1 MARRRDDGVAMQ
13 AVVMAGGA
21 GTRLRPLTTAVPKA
35 LLPIV
40 GEPMLARVV
49 RLLGEHGVERCVVT
63 LQHQASVV
71 LKYFSADLVEGVAL
85 RFLTE
90 PRPLGTA
97 GSVRYAQTWLDDE
110 DILVISGDCLTDI
123 NLRELQRR
131 HDAVDADLTIALA
144 RRSDP
149 RNFGVVS
156 IDDDGRVLSMVEK
169 PSWGEVADDTVNTG
183 IYIVSPRVL
192 DMIAVDQPSD
202 WAHDVIPALLAD
214 GARVY
219 GQVMDGY
226 WEDVGTFASY
236 SRAQRDVLDGR
247 VQSDV
252 DAFEVAPGVL
262 VATGAELSPEADVR
276 PPVYIGSFAKIE
288 AGAVIGPYTVVGTNT
303 LIRSRAVVDHCVIH
317 PNVFVGNDA
326 ELRGCIIGRAT
337 EVRHGARVLEGSVI
351 ADGCTIMDGAV
362 IGTDVMIYPGKT
374 IDEGT
379 VVDESVVW
387 ESPSQRQVF
396 SDSGVRGIVNVDM
409 TPERIVRLAAAF
421 ATTLPKGAT
430 ISVGRDHS
438 KAARALNRA
447 LAGALT
453 AAGIN
458 LRDLRAVTTPLVR
471 NDTARYSDGG
481 VILRTTPGRPDSID
495 VLFLNSHGGEI
506 SSQQRES
513 IERIFTR
520 KEFRRPLP
528 SDIGDIRTPHRVLD
542 DYANDVE
549 AEINM
554 EAIRRAHPRIVLDAG
569 GGPSVGVLS
578 MIMGRLGLDALTVGA
593 AMEEEAAADQAP
605 YREAALRRLSALVV
619 SSGAKIG
626 ARLGPT
632 GERLSIV
639 DELGRVI
646 DDGRMLLI
654 MLDLMAASRH
664 SGCVAVPVTT
674 SRLAEEVAAFHG
686 IEVRRIGA
694 GFAELAA
701 AGTAP
706 DVILAGDGRG
716 RFVLP
721 ALGPGPDA
729 ISALMMLLSLMA
741 DTDLSLSQLNARIPA
756 TTVVSRTVTVP
767 WHRRAAVMRAVRKRV
782 GETDVDALDGL
793 RVVDED
799 GSWCLVLPEDDQA
812 CLTLYAEAVDTVA
825 AERLLDYWQNVV
837 ETAP

>member
-1 MARRRDDGVAMQ
+1 
-13 AVVMAGGA
+13 MAGGE

-40 GEPMLARVV
+40 GEPMLSRVV
-49 RLLGEHGVERCVVT
+49 RLLSEHGVDRCVVT

-71 LKYFSADLVEGVAL
+71 LKYFSADRIEGVQL

-97 GSVRYAQTWLDDE
+97 GSVRYAQTWLEDE
-110 DILVISGDCLTDI
+110 DILVISGDCLTDM
-123 NLRELQRR
+123 NLLDLQAR
-131 HDAVDADLTIALA
+131 HRDTGAELTIALA
-144 RRSDP
+144 RRADP
-149 RNFGVVS
+149 RNYGVVS
-156 IDDDGRVLSMVEK
+156 VDADGRVVSMVEK

-183 IYIVSPRVL
+183 VYIVSPRVL
-192 DMIAVDQPSD
+192 DRIPLDEPTD
-202 WAHDVIPALLAD
+202 WATDVIPALLAD
-214 GARVY
+214 GA
-219 GQVMDGY
+219 QVFGHVVEGY

-236 SRAQRDVLDGR
+236 SKAQRDVLDGI
-247 VQSDV
+247 VHSDM
-252 DAFEVAPGVL
+252 DAFEVAPGVM
-262 VATGAELSPEADVR
+262 VATGAELSPDADVR
-276 PPVYIGSFAKIE
+276 PPVYVGPFAKIE

-303 LIRSRAVVDHCVIH
+303 LVRSRAVVDHSTLH

-326 ELRGCIIGRAT
+326 DIRGSIVGRAS
-337 EVRHGARVLEGSVI
+337 EVRRGTRVLEGAVI

-430 ISVGRDHS
+430 VSVGRDHS
-438 KAARALNRA
+438 RAARALNRA

-453 AAGIN
+453 AAGLNI
-458 LRDLRAVTTPLVR
+458 RDLRAVTTALVR
-471 NDTARYSDGG
+471 NDTARYSEGG

-506 SSQQRES
+506 SSHQRES

-549 AEINM
+549 TVINM

-569 GGPSVGVLS
+569 GGPSIGVLS

-605 YREAALRRLSALVV
+605 YRETALRRLSGLVV
-619 SSGAKIG
+619 SSGARIG

-664 SGCVAVPVTT
+664 SGFVAVPVTT
-674 SRLAEEVAAFHG
+674 SRLAERVAAYHG
-686 IEVRRIGA
+686 IGVRRIGA
-694 GFAELAA
+694 GFAALAA
-701 AGTAP
+701 AAAEP

-729 ISALMMLLSLMA
+729 ISSLMMLLALMA
-741 DTDLSLSQLNARIPA
+741 DTDLSLSQLSARIPA
-756 TTVVSRTVTVP
+756 TSVLSRTVTVP
-767 WHRRAAVMRAVRKRV
+767 WHRRAAAMRAVRQRAE
-782 GETDVDALDGL
+782 GSETDTLDGI
-793 RVVDED
+793 RVVQPDS
-799 GSWCLVLPEDDQA
+799 SWCLILPEDDQA
-812 CLTLYAEAVDTVA
+812 CLTLYAEATDNA
-825 AERLLDYWQNVV
+825 SAERLLDRWQAVV
-837 ETAP
+837 ESAT

>member
-1 MARRRDDGVAMQ
+1 
-13 AVVMAGGA
+13 MAGGA

-49 RLLGEHGVERCVVT
+49 RLLGQHGVDRCVVT

-71 LKYFSADLVEGVAL
+71 LKYFSPEHVDDVTL

-97 GSVRYAQTWLDDE
+97 GSVRYAQSWLTDE
-110 DILVISGDCLTDI
+110 DVLVISGDCLTDMD
-123 NLRELQRR
+123 LTELKRR
-131 HDAVDADLTIALA
+131 HDAVGADLTIALA

-149 RNFGVVS
+149 RNYGVVS
-156 IDDDGRVLSMVEK
+156 VDDEGRVSGIVEK
-169 PSWGEVADDTVNTG
+169 PSWGEVSDDTVNTG
-183 IYIVSPRVL
+183 VYIVSPRVM
-192 DMIAVDQPSD
+192 DAVPADEPSD
-202 WAHDVIPALLAD
+202 WAHQVIPALLAR

-219 GQVMDGY
+219 GHAMDGY
-226 WEDVGTFASY
+226 WEDVGTFDSY
-236 SRAQRDVLDGR
+236 RRAQRDVLDGR
-247 VQSDV
+247 VHSEV
-252 DAFEVAPGVL
+252 EAFEVAPGVL
-262 VATGAELSPEADVR
+262 VATGAELSPSADVR
-276 PPVYIGSFAKIE
+276 PPVYIGPFAKIE
-288 AGAVIGPYTVVGTNT
+288 EDAVIGPYTVVGTNAV
-303 LIRSRAVVDHCVIH
+303 IRSRAVVEHCVIH
-317 PNVFVGNDA
+317 PNVFIGNDA
-326 ELRGCIIGRAT
+326 ELRGAIVGRST
-337 EVRHGARVLEGSVI
+337 EVRHGARVLNGSVI

-396 SDSGVRGIVNVDM
+396 SDGGVRGIVNVDM
-409 TPERIVRLAAAF
+409 TPERIVRLASAF

-438 KAARALNRA
+438 RAARALNRA

-453 AAGIN
+453 AAGAN
-458 LRDLRAVTTPLVR
+458 LRDLRSVTTALVR

-481 VILRTTPGRPDSID
+481 VILKTTPGRPDSID
-495 VLFLNSHGGEI
+495 VLFLNAQGAEI
-506 SSQQRES
+506 GSSQREA

-549 AEINM
+549 TAVNM
-554 EAIRRAHPRIVLDAG
+554 DAIRRAHPRIVLDAG

-578 MIMGRLGLDALTVGA
+578 IIMGRLGLDALTVGA
-593 AMEEEAAADQAP
+593 AMEEDAAADQTP
-605 YREAALRRLSALVV
+605 HREAALRRLSGLVV
-619 SSGAKIG
+619 SSGARIG
-626 ARLGPT
+626 ARLGPV
-632 GERLSIV
+632 GERLGIV

-654 MLDLMAASRH
+654 MLDLMAAHHH
-664 SGCVAVPVTT
+664 SGVVAVPVTT
-674 SRLAEEVAAFHG
+674 SRLAEEVAAYHG
-686 IEVRRIGA
+686 TTVRRIGA
-694 GFAELAA
+694 GFAALAA
-701 AGTAP
+701 AATEP

-716 RFVLP
+716 RFTLP
-721 ALGPGPDA
+721 AMGPGPDA
-729 ISALMMLLSLMA
+729 ISALMMLLALMA
-741 DTDLSLSQLNARIPA
+741 DTDLSLSELNARIPA
-756 TTVVSRTVTVP
+756 TSVLSRQVTVP
-767 WHRRAAVMRAVRKRV
+767 WHRRAAAMRAVRRHAEEGRV
-782 GETDVDALDGL
+782 DTLDGI
-793 RVVDED
+793 RVVEPD

-812 CLTLYAEAVDTVA
+812 CLTLYAEASDVTA
-825 AERLLDYWQNVV
+825 AQRLIDRWQSVV
-837 ETAP
+837 ETAT

>member
-1 MARRRDDGVAMQ
+1 
-13 AVVMAGGA
+13 MAGGA

-40 GEPMLARVV
+40 GEPMLARVI
-49 RLLGEHGVERCVVT
+49 RLLSQHGVDRCVVT

-71 LKYFSADLVEGVAL
+71 LKYFSADRLEGVGL

-97 GSVRYAQTWLDDE
+97 GSVRYAQAWLESDD
-110 DILVISGDCLTDI
+110 DILVISGDCLTDM
-123 NLRELQRR
+123 NLEDLGRR
-131 HDAVDADLTIALA
+131 HHEARADITIALA
-144 RRSDP
+144 RRADP
-149 RNFGVVS
+149 RNYGVVS
-156 IDDDGRVLSMVEK
+156 IDADGWVQSMVEK
-169 PSWGEVADDTVNTG
+169 PSWGEVSDDTVNTG
-183 IYIVSPRVL
+183 VYIVSPSVL
-192 DMIAVDQPSD
+192 DTIPADEPSD
-202 WAHDVIPALLAD
+202 WAHDIIPALLGR
-214 GARVY
+214 GARVQ
-219 GQVMDGY
+219 GVVMDGY

-236 SRAQRDVLDGR
+236 SRAQRDVLDGL
-247 VQSDV
+247 VQSEV

-262 VATGAELSPEADVR
+262 VATGAELSPDADVR
-276 PPVYIGSFAKIE
+276 PPVYIGPFAKIE
-288 AGAVIGPYTVVGTNT
+288 ADAIVGPYTVVGTNA
-303 LIRSRAVVDHCVIH
+303 LVRSRAVVDHTVLH
-317 PNVFVGNDA
+317 PNVYVGNDA
-326 ELRGCIIGRAT
+326 DLRGSIVGRAT
-337 EVRHGARVLEGSVI
+337 EIRRGARVLEGSVI

-374 IDEGT
+374 IDEGA

-387 ESPSQRQVF
+387 ESPAQRQVF

-430 ISVGRDHS
+430 VSVGRDHS
-438 KAARALNRA
+438 RAARALNRA

-458 LRDLRAVTTPLVR
+458 LRDLRAVTTALVR

-506 SSQQRES
+506 SSHQREA

-549 AEINM
+549 AEIAM

-605 YREAALRRLSALVV
+605 YREAALRRLSGLVV
-619 SSGAKIG
+619 SSGARIG

-646 DDGRMLLI
+646 EDGRMLLI

-674 SRLAEEVAAFHG
+674 SRLAEEVAAYHG
-686 IEVRRIGA
+686 TSVRRIGA
-694 GFAELAA
+694 GSAALAA
-701 AGTAP
+701 AATEP

-756 TTVVSRTVTVP
+756 TSVIARTVTVP
-767 WHRRAAVMRAVRKRV
+767 WHRRAGAMRAVRV
-782 GETDVDALDGL
+782 HAEGTEVDTLDGI
-793 RVVDED
+793 RVVHDD

-812 CLTLYAEAVDTVA
+812 CLTLYAEAADAAT
-825 AERLLDYWQNVV
+825 AERLLDRWQKVV
-837 ETAP
+837 ESAP

>member
-1 MARRRDDGVAMQ
+1 
-13 AVVMAGGA
+13 MAGGA

-49 RLLGEHGVERCVVT
+49 RLLSQHGVDRCVVT

-71 LKYFSADLVEGVAL
+71 LKYFSADRVEGVGL

-97 GSVRYAQTWLDDE
+97 GSVRYAQAWLDGAD
-110 DILVISGDCLTDI
+110 DILVISGDCLTDM
-123 NLRELQRR
+123 NLEALEKRHRE
-131 HDAVDADLTIALA
+131 AKADITIALA
-144 RRSDP
+144 RRADP
-149 RNFGVVS
+149 RNYGVVS
-156 IDDDGRVLSMVEK
+156 IDADGWVQAMVEK
-169 PSWGEVADDTVNTG
+169 PSWGEVSDDTVNTG
-183 IYIVSPRVL
+183 VYIVSPSVL
-192 DMIAVDQPSD
+192 ESIPADEPSD
-202 WAHDVIPALLAD
+202 WAQDIIPALLAR
-214 GARVY
+214 GARVL
-219 GQVMDGY
+219 GVVTDGY

-236 SRAQRDVLDGR
+236 SRAQRDVLDGL
-247 VQSDV
+247 VHSEV

-262 VATGAELSPEADVR
+262 VATGAELSPDADVR
-276 PPVYIGSFAKIE
+276 PPVYIGPFAKIE
-288 AGAVIGPYTVVGTNT
+288 ADAIVGPYTVVGTNA
-303 LIRSRAVVDHCVIH
+303 LVRSRAVVDHTVLH
-317 PNVFVGNDA
+317 PNVYVGSDA
-326 ELRGCIIGRAT
+326 DLRGSIVGRAT
-337 EVRHGARVLEGSVI
+337 EIRRGARVLEGSVI

-387 ESPSQRQVF
+387 ESPAQRQVF

-430 ISVGRDHS
+430 VSVGRDHS
-438 KAARALNRA
+438 RAARALNRA

-458 LRDLRAVTTPLVR
+458 LRDLRAVTTALVR

-481 VILRTTPGRPDSID
+481 VVLRTTPGRPDSID
-495 VLFLNSHGGEI
+495 VLFLNSQGGEI
-506 SSQQRES
+506 SSHQREA

-549 AEINM
+549 AEITM
-554 EAIRRAHPRIVLDAG
+554 DAIRRAHPRIVLDAG

-605 YREAALRRLSALVV
+605 YREAALRRLSGLVV
-619 SSGAKIG
+619 SSGASIG

-646 DDGRMLLI
+646 EDGRMLLI

-674 SRLAEEVAAFHG
+674 SRLAEEVAAYHG
-686 IEVRRIGA
+686 TSVRRIGA
-694 GFAELAA
+694 GSAALAA
-701 AGTAP
+701 AATEP

-721 ALGPGPDA
+721 ALAPGPDA

-756 TTVVSRTVTVP
+756 TSVIARTVTVP
-767 WHRRAAVMRAVRKRV
+767 WHRRAGAMRAVRMSAE
-782 GETDVDALDGL
+782 GTEVDTLDGI
-793 RVVDED
+793 RVVHDD
-799 GSWCLVLPEDDQA
+799 GSWCLVMPEDDQA
-812 CLTLYAEAVDTVA
+812 CLTLYAEAADAKT
-825 AERLLDYWQNVV
+825 AERLLDHWQKVV
-837 ETAP
+837 ENAS

>member
-1 MARRRDDGVAMQ
+1 
-13 AVVMAGGA
+13 MAGGA

-49 RLLGEHGVERCVVT
+49 RLLSHHGVDRCVVT

-71 LKYFSADLVEGVAL
+71 LKYFSADRVDGVGL

-97 GSVRYAQTWLDDE
+97 GSVRYARAWLEGDD
-110 DILVISGDCLTDI
+110 DILVISGDCLTDM
-123 NLRELQRR
+123 NLRALEQRHR
-131 HDAVDADLTIALA
+131 ETRADITIALA
-144 RRSDP
+144 RRADP
-149 RNFGVVS
+149 RNYGVVS
-156 IDDDGRVLSMVEK
+156 IDADGWVQGMVEK
-169 PSWGEVADDTVNTG
+169 PSWGEVSDDTVNTG
-183 IYIVSPRVL
+183 VYIVSPSVL
-192 DMIAVDQPSD
+192 ESIPADEPSD
-202 WAHDVIPALLAD
+202 WAQDIIPAALAR
-214 GARVY
+214 GARVQ
-219 GQVMDGY
+219 GVVMDGY

-236 SRAQRDVLDGR
+236 SRAQRDVLDGL
-247 VQSDV
+247 VHSDV

-262 VATGAELSPEADVR
+262 VATGAELSPDADVR
-276 PPVYIGSFAKIE
+276 PPVYIGPFAKIE
-288 AGAVIGPYTVVGTNT
+288 ADAIVGPYTVVGTNA
-303 LIRSRAVVDHCVIH
+303 LVRSRAVVDHTVLH
-317 PNVFVGNDA
+317 PNVYVGNDA
-326 ELRGCIIGRAT
+326 DLRGSIIGRAT
-337 EVRHGARVLEGSVI
+337 EIRRGARVLDGAVI

-387 ESPSQRQVF
+387 ESPAQRQVF

-430 ISVGRDHS
+430 VSVGRDHS
-438 KAARALNRA
+438 RAARALNRA

-458 LRDLRAVTTPLVR
+458 LRDLRAVTTALVR
-471 NDTARYSDGG
+471 NDTARYSEGG
-481 VILRTTPGRPDSID
+481 VVLRTTPGRPDSID

-506 SSQQRES
+506 SSHQRES

-549 AEINM
+549 SEIAM

-605 YREAALRRLSALVV
+605 YREAALRRLSGLVV
-619 SSGAKIG
+619 SSGARIG

-674 SRLAEEVAAFHG
+674 SRLAEEVAAYHG
-686 IEVRRIGA
+686 TSVRRIGNGSA
-694 GFAELAA
+694 ALAA
-701 AGTAP
+701 AATEP

-741 DTDLSLSQLNARIPA
+741 DTDLSLSQLNGRIPA
-756 TTVVSRTVTVP
+756 TSVVARTVTVP
-767 WHRRAAVMRAVRKRV
+767 WHRRAGAMRAVRLHAE
-782 GETDVDALDGL
+782 GTEVDTLDGI
-793 RVVDED
+793 RVVDDD

-812 CLTLYAEAVDTVA
+812 CLTLYAEAVDAET
-825 AERLLDYWQNVV
+825 AERLLDHWQKVV
-837 ETAP
+837 ESAS

>member
-1 MARRRDDGVAMQ
+1 
-13 AVVMAGGA
+13 MAGGA

-49 RLLGEHGVERCVVT
+49 RLLSQHGVDRCVVT

-71 LKYFSADLVEGVAL
+71 LKYFSADRVEGVGL

-97 GSVRYAQTWLDDE
+97 GSVRYAQAWLDGAD
-110 DILVISGDCLTDI
+110 DILVISGDCLTDM
-123 NLRELQRR
+123 NLEALERR
-131 HDAVDADLTIALA
+131 HREARADITIALA
-144 RRSDP
+144 RRADP
-149 RNFGVVS
+149 RNYGVVS
-156 IDDDGRVLSMVEK
+156 IDADGWVQAMVEK
-169 PSWGEVADDTVNTG
+169 PSWGEVSDDTVNTG
-183 IYIVSPRVL
+183 VYIVSPSVL
-192 DMIAVDQPSD
+192 ESIPADEPSD
-202 WAHDVIPALLAD
+202 WAQDIIPALLAR
-214 GARVY
+214 GARVQ
-219 GQVMDGY
+219 GVVTDGY

-236 SRAQRDVLDGR
+236 SRAQRDVLDGL
-247 VQSDV
+247 VHSEV

-262 VATGAELSPEADVR
+262 VATGAELSPDADVR
-276 PPVYIGSFAKIE
+276 PPVYIGPFAKIE
-288 AGAVIGPYTVVGTNT
+288 ADAIIGPYTVVGTNA
-303 LIRSRAVVDHCVIH
+303 LVRSRAVVDHTVLH
-317 PNVFVGNDA
+317 PNVYVGSDA
-326 ELRGCIIGRAT
+326 DLRGSIVGRAT
-337 EVRHGARVLEGSVI
+337 EIRRGARVLEGSVI

-387 ESPSQRQVF
+387 ESPAQRQVF

-430 ISVGRDHS
+430 VSVGRDHS
-438 KAARALNRA
+438 RAARALNRA

-458 LRDLRAVTTPLVR
+458 LRDLRAVTTALVR

-481 VILRTTPGRPDSID
+481 VVLRTTPGRPDSID

-506 SSQQRES
+506 SSHQREA
-513 IERIFTR
+513 IERIYTR

-549 AEINM
+549 AEITM
-554 EAIRRAHPRIVLDAG
+554 DAIRRAHPRIVLDAG

-605 YREAALRRLSALVV
+605 YREAALRRLSGLVV
-619 SSGAKIG
+619 SSGASIG

-646 DDGRMLLI
+646 EDGRMLLI

-674 SRLAEEVAAFHG
+674 SRLAEEVAAYHG
-686 IEVRRIGA
+686 TSVRRIGA
-694 GFAELAA
+694 GSAALAA
-701 AGTAP
+701 AATEP

-721 ALGPGPDA
+721 ALAPGPDA

-756 TTVVSRTVTVP
+756 TSVIARTVTVP
-767 WHRRAAVMRAVRKRV
+767 WHRRAGAMRAVRMSAE
-782 GETDVDALDGL
+782 GTEVDTLDGI
-793 RVVDED
+793 RVVHGD
-799 GSWCLVLPEDDQA
+799 GSWCLVMPEDDQA
-812 CLTLYAEAVDTVA
+812 CLTLYAEAADAKT
-825 AERLLDYWQNVV
+825 AERLLDHWQKVV
-837 ETAP
+837 ENAS

>member
-1 MARRRDDGVAMQ
+1 
-13 AVVMAGGA
+13 MAGGA

-49 RLLGEHGVERCVVT
+49 RLLGVHGVDRCVVT
-63 LQHQASVV
+63 LQHQASVI
-71 LKYFSADLVEGVAL
+71 LKYFSPDGVEGVAM

-97 GSVRYAQTWLDDE
+97 GSVRYAQAWLADE
-110 DILVISGDCLTDI
+110 DVLVISGDCLTDI
-123 NLRELQRR
+123 DLAALRR
-131 HDAVDADLTIALA
+131 HHEASDADLTIALA
-144 RRSDP
+144 RRADP
-149 RNFGVVS
+149 RSYGVVS
-156 IDDDGRVLSMVEK
+156 VDDEGRVLSVVEK

-183 IYIVSPRVL
+183 VYIVDPRVL
-192 DMIAVDQPSD
+192 DLIPADEPSD
-202 WAHDVIPALLAD
+202 WAQDVIPDLLAR
-214 GARVY
+214 GRRVM
-219 GQVMDGY
+219 GVVMDGY

-236 SRAQRDVLDGR
+236 GTAQRDVLDGR
-247 VQSDV
+247 VRSDV
-252 DAFEVAPGVL
+252 QAFEVSPGVL
-262 VATGAELSPEADVR
+262 VATGAELSPDADVR
-276 PPVYIGSFAKIE
+276 PPVYIGPFAKIE
-288 AGAVIGPYTVVGTNT
+288 ADAVIGPYTVIGTNA
-303 LIRSRAVVDHCVIH
+303 LIRSRAVIDHTVLH
-317 PNVFVGNDA
+317 PNVFIGTDA
-326 ELRGCIIGRAT
+326 DLRGAIVGRAS
-337 EVRHGARVLEGSVI
+337 EVRPGARVLEGAVI

-430 ISVGRDHS
+430 VTVGRDHS
-438 KAARALNRA
+438 RAARALNRA

-458 LRDLRAVTTPLVR
+458 LRDLRAVTTALVR

-481 VILRTTPGRPDSID
+481 VILRTTPGRPDSLD
-495 VLFLNSHGGEI
+495 VLFLNAHGGEI
-506 SSQQRES
+506 SSHQRES

-549 AEINM
+549 SVINLD
-554 EAIRRAHPRIVLDAG
+554 AIRRAHPRIVLDAG
-569 GGPSVGVLS
+569 GGPSVVVLS

-593 AMEEEAAADQAP
+593 ALEEDGAADPPQH
-605 YREAALRRLSALVV
+605 REAALRRLSGLVV
-619 SSGAKIG
+619 SSGARIG
-626 ARLGPT
+626 ARIGPI

-654 MLDLMAASRH
+654 MLDLMAASKH

-674 SRLAEEVAAFHG
+674 SRLAEEVAAYHG
-686 IEVRRIGA
+686 TAVRRIGA
-694 GFAELAA
+694 GFSALAA
-701 AGTAP
+701 AAVEP

-729 ISALMMLLSLMA
+729 VSSLMMLLSLMA
-741 DTDLSLSQLNARIPA
+741 DTDMSLSELNARIPA
-756 TTVVSRTVTVP
+756 TSVISHTVTVP
-767 WHRRAAVMRAVRKRV
+767 WHRRAAAMRAVRRQAE
-782 GETDVDALDGL
+782 GTEIDTLDGV
-793 RVVDED
+793 RVVRPD

-812 CLTLYAEAVDTVA
+812 CLTLYAEASDQPGA
-825 AERLLDYWQNVV
+825 HQLLAHWRGVV
-837 ETAP
+837 ESAS

>member
-1 MARRRDDGVAMQ
+1 MQ

-21 GTRLRPLTTAVPKA
+21 GTRLRPLTTATPKA

-49 RLLGEHGVERCVVT
+49 HLLADHGVERVVVT
-63 LQHQASVV
+63 LQHQASIV
-71 LKYFSADLVEGVAL
+71 LKYFSSDRVLDVDL

-97 GSVRYAQTWLDDE
+97 GSVRYAQNWLDDD
-110 DILVISGDCLTDI
+110 DIIVISGDCLTDI
-123 NLRELQRR
+123 DLRALLFR
-131 HDAVDADLTIALA
+131 HRETDADLTIALA
-144 RRSDP
+144 RRGDP
-149 RNFGVVS
+149 RNYGVVTVGE
-156 IDDDGRVLSMVEK
+156 DGRVRSMIEK
-169 PSWGEVADDTVNTG
+169 PTWSEVADDTVNTG
-183 IYIVSPRVL
+183 VYVVSPRAL
-192 DMIAVDQPSD
+192 ADIPLNEPRD
-202 WAHDVIPALLAD
+202 WANDVIPTLLER
-214 GARVY
+214 GAPVY
-219 GQVMDGY
+219 GEVMEGY
-226 WEDVGTFASY
+226 WEDVGSFASY
-236 SRAQRDVLDGR
+236 AKAQRDVLDGL
-247 VQSDV
+247 VNSTIE
-252 DAFEVAPGVL
+252 AFEVAPGVL
-262 VATGAELSPEADVR
+262 VATGAELSPEATVI
-276 PPVYIGSFAKIE
+276 PPVYIGPFAKIE
-288 AGAVIGPYTVVGTNT
+288 ADVVVGPYSVIGTNA
-303 LIRSRAVVDHCVIH
+303 LIRARAIVDHSILH

-326 ELRGCIIGRAT
+326 DLRGSIIGRAS
-337 EVRHGARVLEGSVI
+337 EIRHGARILEGAVI
-351 ADGCTIMDGAV
+351 ADNCTIMDGAV
-362 IGTDVMIYPGKT
+362 IGTDVLIYPGKT

-396 SDSGVRGIVNVDM
+396 SDIGVRGIVNVDM

-430 ISVGRDHS
+430 VSVGRDHS

-458 LRDLRAVTTPLVR
+458 LRDLRAVTSALIR

-481 VILRTTPGRPDSID
+481 VILRTTPGRPDSLD
-495 VLFLNSHGGEI
+495 VQFLNPQGGEI
-506 SSQQRES
+506 SSHQREA

-528 SDIGDIRTPHRVLD
+528 SDIGDIRTPHRILD

-554 EAIRRAHPRIVLDAG
+554 EAIRRASPRLVIDAG
-569 GGPSVGVLS
+569 GGPSIGVLS
-578 MIMGRLGLDALTVGA
+578 MIMGRLGLDALTVGVA
-593 AMEEEAAADQAP
+593 LDEEAAADPAP
-605 YREAALRRLSALVV
+605 HREAALRRLSGLVI
-619 SSGAKIG
+619 SSGARLG

-639 DELGRVI
+639 DELGNVI

-664 SGCVAVPVTT
+664 HGCVAVPVTT
-674 SRLAEEVAAFHG
+674 SRLAEQVAEYHG
-686 IEVRRIGA
+686 VAIRRIGA
-694 GFAELAA
+694 GSASLAA
-701 AGTAP
+701 AAEAR

-729 ISALMMLLSLMA
+729 VSSLMMLLALMA
-741 DTDLSLSQLNARIPA
+741 DTELTLSQLNARIPA
-756 TTVVSRTVTVP
+756 TTVLSRRVP
-767 WHRRAAVMRAVRKRV
+767 VAWHRRGAAMRSVRQLAD
-782 GETDVDALDGL
+782 GDQMDTLDGI
-793 RVVDED
+793 RVLEDD

-812 CLTLYAEAVDTVA
+812 SFVLHAEAGDAKA
-825 AERLLDYWQNVV
+825 AAVLLDRWQAAV
-837 ETAP
+837 EGAS

>member
-1 MARRRDDGVAMQ
+1 
-13 AVVMAGGA
+13 MAGGA

-49 RLLGEHGVERCVVT
+49 RLLSHHGVDRCVVT

-71 LKYFSADLVEGVAL
+71 LKYFSADRIEGVGL

-97 GSVRYAQTWLDDE
+97 GSVRYARAWLEGDD
-110 DILVISGDCLTDI
+110 DILVISGDCLTDM
-123 NLRELQRR
+123 NLQALEQRHRETR
-131 HDAVDADLTIALA
+131 ADITIALA
-144 RRSDP
+144 RRADP
-149 RNFGVVS
+149 RNYGVVM
-156 IDDDGRVLSMVEK
+156 IDADGWVQGMVEK
-169 PSWGEVADDTVNTG
+169 PSWGEVSDDTVNTG
-183 IYIVSPRVL
+183 VYIVSPSVL
-192 DMIAVDQPSD
+192 ESIPADEPSD
-202 WAHDVIPALLAD
+202 WAQDIIPALLAR
-214 GARVY
+214 GARVQ
-219 GQVMDGY
+219 GVVMDGY

-236 SRAQRDVLDGR
+236 SRAQRDVLDGL
-247 VQSDV
+247 VHSDV

-262 VATGAELSPEADVR
+262 VATGAELSPDADVR
-276 PPVYIGSFAKIE
+276 PPVYIGPFAKIE
-288 AGAVIGPYTVVGTNT
+288 ADAIVGPYTVVGTNA
-303 LIRSRAVVDHCVIH
+303 LVRSRAVVDHTVLH
-317 PNVFVGNDA
+317 PNVYVGNDA
-326 ELRGCIIGRAT
+326 DLRGSIVGRAT
-337 EVRHGARVLEGSVI
+337 EIRRGARVLDGSVI

-387 ESPSQRQVF
+387 ESPAQRQVF

-430 ISVGRDHS
+430 VSVGRDHS
-438 KAARALNRA
+438 RAARALNRA

-458 LRDLRAVTTPLVR
+458 LRDLRAVTTALVR
-471 NDTARYSDGG
+471 NDTARYSEGG
-481 VILRTTPGRPDSID
+481 VVLRTTPGRPDSID
-495 VLFLNSHGGEI
+495 VLFLNSQGGEI
-506 SSQQRES
+506 SSHQREA

-549 AEINM
+549 SEITM
-554 EAIRRAHPRIVLDAG
+554 DAIRRAHPRIVLDAG

-605 YREAALRRLSALVV
+605 YREAALRRLSGLVV
-619 SSGAKIG
+619 SSGARIG

-674 SRLAEEVAAFHG
+674 SRLAEEVAAYHG
-686 IEVRRIGA
+686 TSVRRIGNGSA
-694 GFAELAA
+694 ALAA
-701 AGTAP
+701 AATEP

-741 DTDLSLSQLNARIPA
+741 DTDLSLSQLNGRIPA
-756 TTVVSRTVTVP
+756 TSVIARTVTVP
-767 WHRRAAVMRAVRKRV
+767 WHRRAGAMRAVRHQAE
-782 GETDVDALDGL
+782 GAEVDTLDGI
-793 RVVDED
+793 RVVYGD

-812 CLTLYAEAVDTVA
+812 CLTLYAEAADAAT
-825 AERLLDYWQNVV
+825 AERLLDRWQKVV
-837 ETAP
+837 ETAS

>member
-1 MARRRDDGVAMQ
+1 
-13 AVVMAGGA
+13 
-21 GTRLRPLTTAVPKA
+21 
-35 LLPIV
+35 
-40 GEPMLARVV
+40 
-49 RLLGEHGVERCVVT
+49 
-63 LQHQASVV
+63 
-71 LKYFSADLVEGVAL
+71 
-85 RFLTE
+85 
-90 PRPLGTA
+90 
-97 GSVRYAQTWLDDE
+97 
-110 DILVISGDCLTDI
+110 
-123 NLRELQRR
+123 
-131 HDAVDADLTIALA
+131 
-144 RRSDP
+144 
-149 RNFGVVS
+149 
-156 IDDDGRVLSMVEK
+156 
-169 PSWGEVADDTVNTG
+169 
-183 IYIVSPRVL
+183 
-192 DMIAVDQPSD
+192 
-202 WAHDVIPALLAD
+202 
-214 GARVY
+214 
-219 GQVMDGY
+219 
-226 WEDVGTFASY
+226 
-236 SRAQRDVLDGR
+236 
-247 VQSDV
+247 
-252 DAFEVAPGVL
+252 VAPGVL
-262 VATGAELSPEADVR
+262 VATGAELSPDADVR
-276 PPVYIGSFAKIE
+276 PPVYIGPFAKIE
-288 AGAVIGPYTVVGTNT
+288 AEAVVGPYTVVGTNA
-303 LIRSRAVVDHCVIH
+303 LVRSRAVVDRTTLH
-317 PNVFVGNDA
+317 PNVYIGNDA
-326 ELRGCIIGRAT
+326 DLRGSIVGRAT
-337 EVRHGARVLEGSVI
+337 EVRHGARILEGSVI

-430 ISVGRDHS
+430 VTVGRDHS
-438 KAARALNRA
+438 RAARALNRA

-458 LRDLRAVTTPLVR
+458 LRDLRAVTTAPAR

-495 VLFLNSHGGEI
+495 VLFLNGQGGEI

-549 AEINM
+549 SVINM
-554 EAIRRAHPRIVLDAG
+554 DAIRRAHPRIVLDAG

-578 MIMGRLGLDALTVGA
+578 IIMGRLGLDALTVGA

-605 YREAALRRLSALVV
+605 HREAALRRLSGLVV
-619 SSGAKIG
+619 SSGARIG

-646 DDGRMLLI
+646 EDGRMLLI

-664 SGCVAVPVTT
+664 SGVVAVPVTT

-686 IEVRRIGA
+686 TTVRRIGS
-694 GFAELAA
+694 GFAALAA
-701 AGTAP
+701 AAVEP

-729 ISALMMLLSLMA
+729 ISALMMMLALMA
-741 DTDLSLSQLNARIPA
+741 DTELSLSQLNSRIPA

-767 WHRRAAVMRAVRKRV
+767 WHRRAAAMRAVRQKAE
-782 GETDVDALDGL
+782 GAEVDLLDGI
-793 RVVDED
+793 RVMEADD
-799 GSWCLVLPEDDQA
+799 SWCLVLPEDDQA
-812 CLTLYAEAVDTVA
+812 CLTLYAEASDRTLA
-825 AERLLDYWQNVV
+825 DDLLDRWQRVV
-837 ETAP
+837 ESVT

>member
-1 MARRRDDGVAMQ
+1 MQ

-40 GEPMLARVV
+40 GQPMLARVV
-49 RLLGEHGVERCVVT
+49 RLLGQHGVERCVVT

-71 LKYFSADLVEGVAL
+71 LKYFSADHIEGVNL

-97 GSVRYAQTWLDDE
+97 GSVRYAQTWLDDD
-110 DILVISGDCLTDI
+110 DILVISGDCLTDM
-123 NLRELQRR
+123 NLRELYRR
-131 HDAVDADLTIALA
+131 HQETGADLTIALA
-144 RRSDP
+144 HRNDP
-149 RNFGVVS
+149 RNYGVVS
-156 IDDDGRVLSMVEK
+156 IDDDGRVVSMVEK

-183 IYIVSPRVL
+183 VYIVSPRVL
-192 DMIAVDQPSD
+192 DAIPVDGPSD
-202 WAHDVIPALLAD
+202 WAHDIIPTLLRR

-236 SRAQRDVLDGR
+236 SSAQRDLLDGKVR
-247 VQSDV
+247 SDV
-252 DAFEVAPGVL
+252 EAFEVAPGVL
-262 VATGAELSPEADVR
+262 VATGAELSPEAEVR
-276 PPVYIGSFAKIE
+276 PPVYIGPFAKIE
-288 AGAVIGPYTVVGTNT
+288 ADAVIGPYTVVGTNA
-303 LIRSRAVVDHCVIH
+303 LVRGRALVDHCVLH

-326 ELRGCIIGRAT
+326 DLRGAIIGRAT
-337 EVRHGARVLEGSVI
+337 EVRHGARVLEGAVI
-351 ADGCTIMDGAV
+351 ADSCTVMDGAV
-362 IGTDVMIYPGKT
+362 IGTDVLIYPGKT

-421 ATTLPKGAT
+421 ATILPKGAT
-430 ISVGRDHS
+430 VSVGRDHS
-438 KAARALNRA
+438 RAARAMNRA

-458 LRDLRAVTTPLVR
+458 LRDLRAVTTALVR
-471 NDTARYSDGG
+471 NDTARYSEGG
-481 VILRTTPGRPDSID
+481 VVLRTTPGRPDSLD

-506 SSQQRES
+506 SSHQREA

-528 SDIGDIRTPHRVLD
+528 SDIGDIRTPHRILD

-554 EAIRRAHPRIVLDAG
+554 EAIRRASPRIVVDAG
-569 GGPSVGVLS
+569 GGPAAGVLS
-578 MIMGRLGLDALTVGA
+578 VIMGRLGLDALTIGA
-593 AMEEEAAADQAP
+593 ALEESAAADTSP
-605 YREAALRRLSALVV
+605 HREAALRRLSGLVV
-619 SSGAKIG
+619 SSGARLG

-646 DDGRMLLI
+646 DDGRLLLI
-654 MLDLMAASRH
+654 MLDLMAAQRH
-664 SGCVAVPVTT
+664 YGCVAVPVTT
-674 SRLAEEVAAFHG
+674 SRLAEEVAAYHG
-686 IEVRRIGA
+686 TAVRRIGA
-694 GFAELAA
+694 GFAALAA
-701 AGTAP
+701 ASAES

-716 RFVLP
+716 RLVLP

-729 ISALMMLLSLMA
+729 VAVLMMLLALMA
-741 DTDLSLSQLNARIPA
+741 DTELSLSQLNARIPA
-756 TTVVSRTVTVP
+756 TSVVSRAVTVP
-767 WHRRAAVMRAVRKRV
+767 WHRRAAVMRAVRQQA
-782 GETDVDALDGL
+782 EDLEVDTLDGV
-793 RVVDED
+793 RIVERD
-799 GSWCLVLPEDDQA
+799 GSWCLVLPDDDQA
-812 CLTLYAEAVDTVA
+812 CLNLFAEASSTSA
-825 AERLLDYWQNVV
+825 AERLLDRWQSVV
-837 ETAP
+837 ESAT

>member
-1 MARRRDDGVAMQ
+1 
-13 AVVMAGGA
+13 
-21 GTRLRPLTTAVPKA
+21 
-35 LLPIV
+35 
-40 GEPMLARVV
+40 ML
-49 RLLGEHGVERCVVT
+49 
-63 LQHQASVV
+63 
-71 LKYFSADLVEGVAL
+71 
-85 RFLTE
+85 
-90 PRPLGTA
+90 
-97 GSVRYAQTWLDDE
+97 
-110 DILVISGDCLTDI
+110 
-123 NLRELQRR
+123 
-131 HDAVDADLTIALA
+131 
-144 RRSDP
+144 
-149 RNFGVVS
+149 
-156 IDDDGRVLSMVEK
+156 
-169 PSWGEVADDTVNTG
+169 
-183 IYIVSPRVL
+183 
-192 DMIAVDQPSD
+192 
-202 WAHDVIPALLAD
+202 
-214 GARVY
+214 
-219 GQVMDGY
+219 
-226 WEDVGTFASY
+226 
-236 SRAQRDVLDGR
+236 
-247 VQSDV
+247 
-252 DAFEVAPGVL
+252 
-262 VATGAELSPEADVR
+262 
-276 PPVYIGSFAKIE
+276 
-288 AGAVIGPYTVVGTNT
+288 
-303 LIRSRAVVDHCVIH
+303 H
-317 PNVFVGNDA
+317 PNVYVGNDA
-326 ELRGCIIGRAT
+326 DLRGSIVGRAT
-337 EVRHGARVLEGSVI
+337 EIRRGARVLEGSVI

-387 ESPSQRQVF
+387 ESPAQRQVF

-430 ISVGRDHS
+430 VSVGRDHS
-438 KAARALNRA
+438 RAARALNRA

-458 LRDLRAVTTPLVR
+458 LRDLRAVTTALVR

-481 VILRTTPGRPDSID
+481 VVLRTTPGRPDSID

-506 SSQQRES
+506 SSHQREA

-549 AEINM
+549 SEITM
-554 EAIRRAHPRIVLDAG
+554 DAIRRAHPRIVLDAG

-605 YREAALRRLSALVV
+605 YREAALRRLSGLVV
-619 SSGAKIG
+619 SSGARIG

-674 SRLAEEVAAFHG
+674 SRLAEEVAAYHG
-686 IEVRRIGA
+686 TSVRRIGNGSA
-694 GFAELAA
+694 ALAA
-701 AGTAP
+701 AATEP

-741 DTDLSLSQLNARIPA
+741 DTDLSLSQLNGRIPA
-756 TTVVSRTVTVP
+756 TSVIARTVTVP
-767 WHRRAAVMRAVRKRV
+767 WHRRAGAMRAVRLHAE
-782 GETDVDALDGL
+782 GTEVDTLDGI
-793 RVVDED
+793 RVVHED

-812 CLTLYAEAVDTVA
+812 CLTLYAEAADAGDRRA
-825 AERLLDYWQNVV
+825 APRPLAEGRRDRLMTTPV
-837 ETAP
+837 TAPGRRDRRGRAGELPRPGRGRRLRRRRRRGRTVLGDGCATGPRSSCSSRSGRWWRRGHQHADLRRGPAAAPGTPWPSALPHCRRPSTIVRLPSTSSPPPSTACRRTCSRRETSQRQQRDRRTGSAGGDDRAVRPWAHGHHRRCAGRGGGFAQPGAGPRHPGHRQRPVEHGRVRRRGERAATHRRDGHPRGGGGDPGQLPAADPAVHRDGRGHDHER

>member
-1 MARRRDDGVAMQ
+1 
-13 AVVMAGGA
+13 MAGGA

-49 RLLGEHGVERCVVT
+49 RLLGEHGVDRCVVT

-71 LKYFSADLVEGVAL
+71 LKYFSADRVEGIGI

-97 GSVRYAQTWLDDE
+97 GSVRYARAWLEDE
-110 DILVISGDCLTDI
+110 DILVISGDCLTDYDLSE
-123 NLRELQRR
+123 LRRR
-131 HDAVDADLTIALA
+131 HVEADADVTIALA

-149 RNFGVVS
+149 RNYGVVTVSDDGGVVS
-156 IDDDGRVLSMVEK
+156 LVEK
-169 PSWGEVADDTVNTG
+169 PSWGEVSDDTVNTG
-183 IYIVSPRVL
+183 VYIVSPRVL
-192 DMIAVDQPSD
+192 DLIPADQPSD
-202 WAHDVIPALLAD
+202 WAQDIIPALLENRAKVI
-214 GARVY
+214 GV
-219 GQVMDGY
+219 VMDGY

-247 VQSDV
+247 VSSDV
-252 DAFEVAPGVL
+252 EAFEVAPGVL
-262 VATGAELSPEADVR
+262 VATGAELSPDADVR
-276 PPVYIGSFAKIE
+276 PPVYIGPFAKIE
-288 AGAVIGPYTVVGTNT
+288 ADAVVGPYTVVGTNA
-303 LIRSRAVVDHCVIH
+303 LIRSRAVVDHTVLH
-317 PNVFVGNDA
+317 PNVYIGNDA
-326 ELRGCIIGRAT
+326 DLRGSIVGRAT
-337 EVRHGARVLEGSVI
+337 EIRHGARVLEGSVI

-409 TPERIVRLAAAF
+409 TPERVVRLAAAF

-430 ISVGRDHS
+430 VTVGRDHTR
-438 KAARALNRA
+438 AARALNRA

-453 AAGIN
+453 AAGIH
-458 LRDLRAVTTPLVR
+458 LRDLRAVTTALVR

-495 VLFLNSHGGEI
+495 VLFLNAHGGEI
-506 SSQQRES
+506 SSHQRES

-549 AEINM
+549 SVIEM
-554 EAIRRAHPRIVLDAG
+554 DTIRRAHPRIVLDAG

-593 AMEEEAAADQAP
+593 AMEEEAAADQPAH
-605 YREAALRRLSALVV
+605 REAALRRLSGLVV
-619 SSGAKIG
+619 SSGARIG

-664 SGCVAVPVTT
+664 SGVVAVPVTT
-674 SRLAEEVAAFHG
+674 SRLAEEVAAYHG
-686 IEVRRIGA
+686 TGVRRIGA
-694 GFAELAA
+694 GFAALAA
-701 AGTAP
+701 AAAEP

-741 DTDLSLSQLNARIPA
+741 DSDLSLSQLNARIPG
-756 TTVVSRTVTVP
+756 TSVVSRTVTVP
-767 WHRRAAVMRAVRKRV
+767 WHRRAAAMRAVRQKSE
-782 GETDVDALDGL
+782 GEQVDTLDGI
-793 RVVDED
+793 RIVEPD

-812 CLTLYAEAVDTVA
+812 CVTLYAEASDQTSA
-825 AERLLDYWQNVV
+825 DDLLDRWQDVV
-837 ETAP
+837 ESAP

>member
-1 MARRRDDGVAMQ
+1 
-13 AVVMAGGA
+13 MAGGA

-49 RLLGEHGVERCVVT
+49 RLLSQHGVDRCVVT

-71 LKYFSADLVEGVAL
+71 LKYFSADRVEGVGL

-97 GSVRYAQTWLDDE
+97 GSVRYAQAWLDGAD
-110 DILVISGDCLTDI
+110 DILVISGDCLTDM
-123 NLRELQRR
+123 NLEALERR
-131 HDAVDADLTIALA
+131 HREARADITIALA
-144 RRSDP
+144 RRADP
-149 RNFGVVS
+149 RNYGVVS
-156 IDDDGRVLSMVEK
+156 IDADGWVQAMVEK
-169 PSWGEVADDTVNTG
+169 PSWGEVSDDTVNTG
-183 IYIVSPRVL
+183 VYIVSPSVL
-192 DMIAVDQPSD
+192 ESIPADEPSD
-202 WAHDVIPALLAD
+202 WAQDIIPALLAR
-214 GARVY
+214 GARVQ
-219 GQVMDGY
+219 GVVTDGY

-236 SRAQRDVLDGR
+236 SRAQRDVLDGL
-247 VQSDV
+247 VHSEV

-262 VATGAELSPEADVR
+262 VATGAELSPDADVR
-276 PPVYIGSFAKIE
+276 PPVYIGPFAKIE
-288 AGAVIGPYTVVGTNT
+288 ADAIVGPYTVVGTNA
-303 LIRSRAVVDHCVIH
+303 LVRSRAVVDHTVLH
-317 PNVFVGNDA
+317 PNVYVGSDA
-326 ELRGCIIGRAT
+326 DLRGSIVGRAT
-337 EVRHGARVLEGSVI
+337 EIRRGARVLEGSVI

-387 ESPSQRQVF
+387 ESPAQRQVF

-430 ISVGRDHS
+430 VSVGRDHS
-438 KAARALNRA
+438 RAARALNRA

-458 LRDLRAVTTPLVR
+458 LRDLRAVTTALVR

-481 VILRTTPGRPDSID
+481 VVLRTTPGRPDSID

-506 SSQQRES
+506 SSHQREA
-513 IERIFTR
+513 IERIYTR

-549 AEINM
+549 AEITM
-554 EAIRRAHPRIVLDAG
+554 DAIRRAHPRIVLDAG

-605 YREAALRRLSALVV
+605 YREAALRRLSGLVV
-619 SSGAKIG
+619 SSGASIG

-646 DDGRMLLI
+646 EDGRMLLI

-674 SRLAEEVAAFHG
+674 SRLAEEVAAYHG
-686 IEVRRIGA
+686 TSVRRIGA
-694 GFAELAA
+694 GSAALAA
-701 AGTAP
+701 AATEP

-721 ALGPGPDA
+721 ALAPGPDA

-756 TTVVSRTVTVP
+756 TSVIARTVTVP
-767 WHRRAAVMRAVRKRV
+767 WHRRAGAMRAVRMSAE
-782 GETDVDALDGL
+782 GTEVDTLDGI
-793 RVVDED
+793 RVVHGD
-799 GSWCLVLPEDDQA
+799 GSWCLVMPEDDQA
-812 CLTLYAEAVDTVA
+812 CLTLYAEAADAKT
-825 AERLLDYWQNVV
+825 AERLLDHWQKVV
-837 ETAP
+837 ENAS

>member
-1 MARRRDDGVAMQ
+1 MQ

-49 RLLGEHGVERCVVT
+49 RLLSNHDVDRCVVT

-71 LKYFSADLVEGVAL
+71 LKYFSADRVDNVKL

-97 GSVRYAQTWLDDE
+97 GSVRYAQNWLDED
-110 DILVISGDCLTDI
+110 DILVISGDCLTDMD
-123 NLRELQRR
+123 LRDLHWR
-131 HDAVDADLTIALA
+131 HRESQADLTIALA
-144 RRSDP
+144 RRGDP
-149 RNFGVVS
+149 RNYGVVS
-156 IDDDGRVLSMVEK
+156 IDDQGRVLSMVEK

-183 IYIVSPRVL
+183 VYIVSPGVL
-192 DMIAVDQPSD
+192 ESIPVDEPSD
-202 WAHDVIPALLAD
+202 WATDVIPALLAQ

-219 GQVMDGY
+219 GQVMEGY

-247 VQSDV
+247 VYCDV
-252 DAFEVAPGVL
+252 EAFEVSPGVL
-262 VATGAELSPEADVR
+262 IAPGAELSPGADVR
-276 PPVYIGSFAKIE
+276 PPVYIGPFAKIE
-288 AGAVIGPYTVVGTNT
+288 SDAIVGPYTVVGTNA
-303 LIRSRAVVDHCVIH
+303 LIRSRAIVDHCILH
-317 PNVFVGNDA
+317 PNVFIGNDA
-326 ELRGCIIGRAT
+326 DLRGAVIGRAT
-337 EVRHGARVLEGSVI
+337 EIRHGARILEGAVI
-351 ADGCTIMDGAV
+351 ADNCTIMDGAV
-362 IGTDVMIYPGKT
+362 IGTDVLIFPGKT

-430 ISVGRDHS
+430 VSVGRDHS

-458 LRDLRAVTTPLVR
+458 LRDLRAVTAALVR
-471 NDTARYSDGG
+471 NDTARYSEGG
-481 VILRTTPGRPDSID
+481 VILRTTPGRADSID
-495 VLFLNSHGGEI
+495 VLFLNPQGGEI
-506 SSQQRES
+506 SSHQREA

-554 EAIRRAHPRIVLDAG
+554 DAIRRASPRIVVDAG
-569 GGPSVGVLS
+569 GGPAISVLS
-578 MIMGRLGLDALTVGA
+578 MIMGQLGLDALTVGA
-593 AMEEEAAADQAP
+593 AMQEEAAADAQP
-605 YREAALRRLSALVV
+605 HREAALRRLSSLVV
-619 SSGAKIG
+619 SSGARLG
-626 ARLGPT
+626 ARLGPM

-664 SGCVAVPVTT
+664 AGVIAVPVTT
-674 SRLAEEVAAFHG
+674 SRLAEQVAAYHG
-686 IEVRRIGA
+686 LEVRRIGA
-694 GFAELAA
+694 GRADLAEAA
-701 AGTAP
+701 ADTG
-706 DVILAGDGRG
+706 VILAGDGRG

-721 ALGPGPDA
+721 AMGPGPDA
-729 ISALMMLLSLMA
+729 ISALMMLLALMA
-741 DTDLSLSQLNARIPA
+741 DTDLSLSQLNSRIPA
-756 TTVVSRTVTVP
+756 TSVVSRSVPVP
-767 WHRRAAVMRAVRKRV
+767 WHRRGAAMRAVRLAV
-782 GETDVDALDGL
+782 DETRIDTLDGV
-793 RVVDED
+793 RIRHDD
-799 GSWCLVLPEDDQA
+799 DTWCLVLPDDDQA
-812 CLTLYAEAVDTVA
+812 CFTLFAEAGSDA
-825 AERLLDYWQNVV
+825 AATALLDRWQSVV
-837 ETAP
+837 EAAS